1 MTMRYVILGARVL
14 LGLIFLIFGLNG
26 LLHFFKP
33 PLPTGDALT
42 WYAIMAA
49 HHWMNFVAVEQLV
62 GGLLLLVGRF
72 VPLGLT
78 LLGPVIVNILLY
90 HALLWPHGYAI
101 AILALILELLLLAV
115 YWRSF
120 APLLYP
126 NPEAK
131 TPQL

>member
-1 MTMRYVILGARVL
+1 MRYVVLGARIIE
-14 LGLIFLIFGLNG
+14 GLIFLIFGLND
-26 LLHFFKP
+26 LLHFYKP
-33 PLPTGDALT
+33 PFPTGDALT
-42 WYAIMAA
+42 WFGIMIA
-49 HHWMNFVAVEQLV
+49 HHWINFVAVVQLV

-78 LLGPVIVNILLY
+78 LLAPVIVNILLY
-90 HALLWPHGYAI
+90 HALLWPHGYAF
-101 AILALILELLLLAV
+101 AIVVLVTEIFLLGV

-131 TPQL
+131 SPNL

>member
-1 MTMRYVILGARVL
+1 MRYVILGARIIE
-14 LGLIFLIFGLNG
+14 GLIFLIFGLNG
-26 LLHFFKP
+26 LLHFYNP
-33 PLPTGDALT
+33 PPPAGDALA
-42 WYAIMAA
+42 WFVIMAG
-49 HHWMNFVAVEQLV
+49 HHWLNFIAVVQLI

-72 VPLGLT
+72 VPLALA
-78 LLGPVIVNILLY
+78 LLAPVIVNILLF
-90 HALLWPHGYAI
+90 HALLWPHGVF
-101 AILALILELLLLAV
+101 LALVVLVMQVFLMAV